1 VKHSLIVLSFLLL
14 SSPVIGDNHKGETLY
29 RWGECCKEDFKW
41 MGFGDK
47 ETQPEYKGQV
57 KNGKPNGLGV
67 IIYPRG
73 FKYVGEYKDG
83 KRNGQGTWTHPDGF
97 KYVGE
102 YKDGKRNGQ
111 GTWTHPDGWKY
122 VGEYKDGYRWNGIRY
137 YKNGKI
143 WGKYVNGEWRPQ

>member
-1 VKHSLIVLSFLLL
+1 MKHLLIILSILLL

-83 KRNGQGTWTHPDGF
+83 KRNGQGTWTHPDG
-97 KYVGE
+97 
-102 YKDGKRNGQ
+102 
-111 GTWTHPDGWKY
+111 WKY

>member
-1 VKHSLIVLSFLLL
+1 MKHLLILLSFLLL

-83 KRNGQGTWTHPDGF
+83 KRNGQGTWTHPDG
-97 KYVGE
+97 
-102 YKDGKRNGQ
+102 
-111 GTWTHPDGWKY
+111 WKY

>member
-1 VKHSLIVLSFLLL
+1 MKHILIIISFLLL
-14 SSPVIGDNHKGETLY
+14 SSPVIGNNHKGETLY
-29 RWGECCKEDFKW
+29 RWGVYPDYKW

-47 ETQPEYKGQV
+47 DTHPVYQGQV

-67 IIYPRG
+67 IIYPR
-73 FKYVGEYKDG
+73 
-83 KRNGQGTWTHPDGF
+83 GF